1 MDWVMPWRRQISAT
15 DSWPLSPSRTTSSFA
30 LAVQR
35 RRFSEGC
42 CFSLISSHS
51 RDGVFDERAHS
62 PLRHCQPLLGV
73 SIRPVYDSTYE
84 GLKRTGLGLA
94 GTNPGLRLYPREP
107 VILSS
112 RKQELLSGAP
122 IIFFAGIIKDRTNQT
137 LYQPAPLLQATP
149 PSSVAAP
156 IPGTWQDRKST
167 RLNSSHVKISYA
179 VFCL

>member
-62 PLRHCQPLLGV
+62 PLRHCQPSVGV
-73 SIRPVYDSTYE
+73 SIFRLKESLKDKPPVVLTNDINE
-84 GLKRTGLGLA
+84 RMKILKR
-94 GTNPGLRLYPREP
+94 E
-107 VILSS
+107 
-112 RKQELLSGAP
+112 
-122 IIFFAGIIKDRTNQT
+122 
-137 LYQPAPLLQATP
+137 
-149 PSSVAAP
+149 
-156 IPGTWQDRKST
+156 
-167 RLNSSHVKISYA
+167 
-179 VFCL
+179 

>member
-62 PLRHCQPLLGV
+62 PLRHSQPSVGV
-73 SIRPVYDSTYE
+73 SIPRNERRDSTD
-84 GLKRTGLGLA
+84 LPAHSAADAKRTCLKTTGCIQI
-94 GTNPGLRLYPREP
+94 RQ
-107 VILSS
+107 SS
-112 RKQELLSGAP
+112 
-122 IIFFAGIIKDRTNQT
+122 
-137 LYQPAPLLQATP
+137 QAAKEATI
-149 PSSVAAP
+149 A
-156 IPGTWQDRKST
+156 T
-167 RLNSSHVKISYA
+167 RLITTRSKTKAKRLNRTVCCTGAILVVCRTSIVRLSYENMLDQNRPS
-179 VFCL
+179 VYQGIR